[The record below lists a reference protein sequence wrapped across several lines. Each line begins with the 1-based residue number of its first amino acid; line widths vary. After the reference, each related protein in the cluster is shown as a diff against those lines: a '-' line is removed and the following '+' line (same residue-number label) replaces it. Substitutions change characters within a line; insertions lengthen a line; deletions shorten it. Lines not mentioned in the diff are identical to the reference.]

1 MYFIKAIY
9 SNQLAIRWPRRHVCN
24 NMDFKITKLI
34 KLFVNSLMMHLS
46 LLLHKVILQRFLIST
61 FLIIIVTAAA
71 AVVAVIVVVVVVV
84 L

>member
-1 MYFIKAIY
+1 
-9 SNQLAIRWPRRHVCN
+9 
-24 NMDFKITKLI
+24 MDFKITKLI